1 MSPWKKIRYRLE
13 WLALK
18 FLIITIPCLPRRGAQ
33 MLSRGLGTLAYTFDK
48 RGKNTAKENLTLI
61 FGDEKSED
69 EIKTLAKESYCSFAQ
84 TVIDQFW
91 SPRLNKDNYLKY
103 CTVVIDDPEAVESAL
118 DTGAIWVTPHYANF
132 EWIALM
138 MGFRGYK
145 FTIVAQDF
153 KNKSLTEMYKKNREV
168 SGHEVIPQR
177 GALIRLL
184 KNLKKGGHAAFLT
197 DLTIRPSKAATIIKC
212 FGKKT
217 CVTSIHTQLM
227 KRSGL
232 KVIPGICLPQ
242 KDGTYILRGFKS
254 LEFGPGDTDQSIAQ
268 ACWDVFEPVIRENP
282 APWLW
287 MYKHWRYIPEE
298 GTDGYPSYVRPNEP
312 FTNLE
317 KRVKEKAE
325 A

>member
-1 MSPWKKIRYRLE
+1 MSPWKKIRYRIE

-18 FLIITIPCLPRRGAQ
+18 FLTTTIPWLSRGGAQ
-33 MLSRGLGTLAYTFDK
+33 TLSRGLGSLAHAIDK
-48 RGKNTAKENLTLI
+48 RGRNTARENLTLI
-61 FGDEKSED
+61 FGDEKSEE
-69 EIKTLAKESYCSFAQ
+69 EIHALAKDSYCSFAQ

-91 SPRLNKDNYLKY
+91 SPRINKDNYLDY
-103 CTVVIDDPEAVESAL
+103 CTFEVDDPEAVESAL
-118 DTGAIWVTPHYANF
+118 DTGAIWVTPHYSNF

-153 KNKSLTEMYKKNREV
+153 KNKSLTEMYKRNREV
-168 SGHEVIPQR
+168 SGHDVIPQK

-184 KNLKKGGHAAFLT
+184 KNLKSGGHAAFLT
-197 DLTIRPSKAATIIKC
+197 DLTIRPSKAATLIKC

-232 KVIPGICLPQ
+232 KVIPGMCIPQ
-242 KDGTYILRGFKS
+242 KDGTYILRGFKA
-254 LEFGPGDTDQSIAQ
+254 LTFGPDDTDQSIAQ

-312 FTNLE
+312 FTDLE
-317 KRVKEKAE
+317 KRLKEKAG